1 MEKQPQFPFAPKDF
15 ARCLNATCPRSQN
28 CLRRTAALQDTDEH
42 LFLKVVNPLRYPKE
56 GEECELFRS
65 TDKVRMAWGVTHL
78 LDNVPYKEGSLL
90 RNMIINH
97 LGRSQYYRC
106 FRKERPFSP
115 QDQQT
120 IRLLFRQRGISEEP
134 SFDYYT
140 NEVSVSAILSCR
152 PFFILIFLPYIKM
165 NHYGFSRKSI
175 WKNLETFP

>member
-1 MEKQPQFPFAPKDF
+1 MKRFYSSGPVFFIKLNKRNKRNMEKQPQFPFAPKDF

-106 FRKERPFSP
+106 FRKERPFAP

-120 IRLLFRQRGISEEP
+120 IRMLFRQRGISEEP

-140 NEVSVSAILSCR
+140 NE
-152 PFFILIFLPYIKM
+152 F
-165 NHYGFSRKSI
+165 N
-175 WKNLETFP
+175 W

>member
-78 LDNVPYKEGSLL
+78 LDNVPYKEGSITGASA
-90 RNMIINH
+90 RNALFHHRTN
-97 LGRSQYYRC
+97 
-106 FRKERPFSP
+106 RPSAFCSAREASAKSRHSTTT
-115 QDQQT
+115 QMNLT
-120 IRLLFRQRGISEEP
+120 GNIRHTVTAACNTLYDNS
-134 SFDYYT
+134 
-140 NEVSVSAILSCR
+140 
-152 PFFILIFLPYIKM
+152 LP
-165 NHYGFSRKSI
+165 
-175 WKNLETFP
+175 L

>member
-56 GEECELFRS
+56 SEECELFRS

-106 FRKERPFSP
+106 FRKERPL
-115 QDQQT
+115 
-120 IRLLFRQRGISEEP
+120 RHK
-134 SFDYYT
+134 T
-140 NEVSVSAILSCR
+140 NR
-152 PFFILIFLPYIKM
+152 PFACCSAREALTKNRYSTIIQMNLTGNIRHTVTTACNTLRDNSLLP
-165 NHYGFSRKSI
+165 
-175 WKNLETFP
+175 

>member
-106 FRKERPFSP
+106 FRKERPFLTKNRYS
-115 QDQQT
+115 T
-120 IRLLFRQRGISEEP
+120 IIQMNLTGNIRHTVTTACNTLRDNS
-134 SFDYYT
+134 
-140 NEVSVSAILSCR
+140 
-152 PFFILIFLPYIKM
+152 LP
-165 NHYGFSRKSI
+165 
-175 WKNLETFP
+175 L